1 MDTRLCAHWD
11 TIVEPEKPHQRLAS
25 RWSPCLVESGQIDQ
39 EALARAWGLLEALD
53 RPPVPSSLPSF
64 GVAIR

>member
-1 MDTRLCAHWD
+1 MDTLCAHWN
-11 TIVEPEKPHQRLAS
+11 TIVEPEKPRLRLAS
-25 RWSPCLVESGQIDQ
+25 HWYPCLVENRRIDQ

-53 RPPVPSSLPSF
+53 RPPVPSLPSF